1 MPWLF
6 QKVGLHRFQTK
17 RRLKQYVDETSR
29 RSLRDLDSHHVPTV
43 WKLLVIGLAYFVV
56 MFFGHLPDHLIL
68 FPTRAPIDPG
78 AAVRRTIPFENGDLE
93 IWTAQSQSARQNGR
107 ADVFI
112 LRFYGNADRADRWP
126 AMEAEM
132 WKDRAVEIWGM
143 NYPGFGGSAGPARLA
158 RIGPAAVAAFD
169 ELRRQAAN
177 KSAVESAVPS
187 GPMPSSV
194 LRTAHTT
201 APIVLFGTS
210 IGATAALHL
219 AASRPTEIAGLILQN
234 PPPLREMILRQFGWW
249 NLWLLAGPV
258 TLQIPRDLDCI
269 ANAKASRTP
278 AIFLLAE
285 KDEIVAPR
293 FHRLVVQAYA
303 GEKRII
309 ELRGAHHNDPVDGT
323 ALADLNDALTWVLTK
338 ASSPQPP

>member
-1 MPWLF
+1 
-6 QKVGLHRFQTK
+6 
-17 RRLKQYVDETSR
+17 
-29 RSLRDLDSHHVPTV
+29 
-43 WKLLVIGLAYFVV
+43 

-68 FPTRAPIDPG
+68 FPTRAPIDAG

-93 IWTAQSQSARQNGR
+93 IWTAQSQSARQQGR

-132 WKDRAVEIWGM
+132 WKDRAVEIWGV
-143 NYPGFGGSAGPARLA
+143 NYPGFGGSTGPARLA

-169 ELRRQAAN
+169 ELRRHAAN
-177 KSAVESAVPS
+177 KSAV
-187 GPMPSSV
+187 
-194 LRTAHTT
+194 

-210 IGATAALHL
+210 IGATAALHV
-219 AASRPTEIAGLILQN
+219 AVSRPTEIAGLILQN

-258 TLQIPRDLDCI
+258 ALQIPRDLDCI
-269 ANAKASRTP
+269 ANARASRTP

-309 ELRGAHHNDPVDGT
+309 ELRGAHHNDPVEGT
-323 ALADLNDALTWVLTK
+323 ALADLNDGARLVVREVPLRS
-338 ASSPQPP
+338 ARHPERSRRIPRS

>member
-1 MPWLF
+1 MRP
-6 QKVGLHRFQTK
+6 KI
-17 RRLKQYVDETSR
+17 
-29 RSLRDLDSHHVPTV
+29 VPTG
-43 WKLLVIGLAYFVV
+43 WRLLILGLAYVLV
-56 MFFGHLPDHLIL
+56 MIFGHLPDHLIL
-68 FPTRAPIDPG
+68 FATRAPINAG
-78 AAVRRTIPFENGDLE
+78 AAVRRTIPFEDGDLE
-93 IWTAQSQSARQNGR
+93 IWTAQSQLARQQGR

-126 AMEAEM
+126 AIEAEM

-143 NYPGFGGSAGPARLA
+143 NYPGFGGSTGPVRLA

-169 ELRRQAAN
+169 ELKRHAAD
-177 KSAVESAVPS
+177 KSAIESAIPS
-187 GPMPSSV
+187 GPTPSSV
-194 LRTAHTT
+194 LRTANAP

-210 IGATAALHL
+210 IGATAALYVAVSH
-219 AASRPTEIAGLILQN
+219 PTEIAGLILQN

-258 TLQIPRDLDCI
+258 ALQIPRDLDCI
-269 ANAKASRTP
+269 ANASTSRAP

-285 KDEIVAPR
+285 RDEIVAPR

-309 ELRGAHHNDPVDGT
+309 ELRGAHHNDPVEGT
-323 ALADLNDALTWVLTK
+323 SLADLNDALGWLMSET
-338 ASSPQPP
+338 SSR